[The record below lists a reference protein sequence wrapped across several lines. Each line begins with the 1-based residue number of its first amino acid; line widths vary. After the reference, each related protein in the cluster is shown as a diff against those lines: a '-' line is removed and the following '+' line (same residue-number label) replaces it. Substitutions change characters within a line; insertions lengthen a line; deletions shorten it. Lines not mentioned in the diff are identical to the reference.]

1 MSVKAEVNL
10 EIGKKR
16 EIEPDQEV
24 IEKEGFFFL
33 FLVIFSIRI
42 VLLSVLHFGF
52 CCLNDYVI

>member
-24 IEKEGFFFL
+24 IEKEGFFF
-33 FLVIFSIRI
+33 FIFSR
-42 VLLSVLHFGF
+42 SHKKAKK
-52 CCLNDYVI
+52 

>member
-33 FLVIFSIRI
+33 FLVE
-42 VLLSVLHFGF
+42 
-52 CCLNDYVI
+52 VIKKPKNKIKTEMTKNIN

>member
-24 IEKEGFFFL
+24 IEKEVE
-33 FLVIFSIRI
+33 VIKKPKNKIKTEMTKNI
-42 VLLSVLHFGF
+42 
-52 CCLNDYVI
+52 N